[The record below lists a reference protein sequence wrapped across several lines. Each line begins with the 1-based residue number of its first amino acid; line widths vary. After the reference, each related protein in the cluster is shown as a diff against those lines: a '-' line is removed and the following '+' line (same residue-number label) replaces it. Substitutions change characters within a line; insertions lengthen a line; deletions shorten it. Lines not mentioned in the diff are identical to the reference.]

1 MQRYLS
7 ILQNKYLCIY
17 KDSLERRY
25 SEMIVPLFVVFPN
38 YTTNSYL
45 VQILI
50 HFISIFFRIFCLNKC
65 VDLQFVLNFIL
76 DTIQGLAV

>member
-1 MQRYLS
+1 MWRYL
-7 ILQNKYLCIY
+7 Q
-17 KDSLERRY
+17 
-25 SEMIVPLFVVFPN
+25 MIVPLIVVFPN

-50 HFISIFFRIFCLNKC
+50 HFISIFFRTFLFEYKC